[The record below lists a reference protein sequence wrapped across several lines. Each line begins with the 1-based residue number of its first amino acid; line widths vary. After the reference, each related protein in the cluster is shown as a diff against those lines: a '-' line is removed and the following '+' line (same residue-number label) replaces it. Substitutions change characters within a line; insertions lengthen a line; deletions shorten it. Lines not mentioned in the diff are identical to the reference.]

1 MESRLYRFN
10 NSSLTVIF
18 GDIIQSKAE
27 VIVSSDDTGISMGGG
42 ISAQIRRTGGEI
54 IREDARKK
62 LPVNLGDV
70 VVSTAGN
77 LASQKF
83 IFHSMTICDENKREI
98 YSGMT
103 SHPEDVQEYIIRH
116 SVDKCFKL
124 MHILGLKSIAFPC
137 IGSGAA
143 HIPFLNVIKLMADAI
158 ALNLCSTQKPMEIEL
173 YIYKQENYFTDIE
186 KYIELFEIFAVKSA
200 LVQHS
205 QPTEAT
211 FSISPKMKTDTA
223 IAREDMKH
231 RVFISY
237 SRKDKEKVSAV
248 RQILDEQNI
257 PYWIDIEGIYSGE
270 NYKAV
275 IVDAIDASEAVI
287 FISSQNSNESINVIR
302 EMGYAVRQDKIIIPL
317 LLDDAPYAKSIRLDI
332 ADIDQ
337 ICFTGDEDSKTK
349 LLTSLAYALAR

>member
-1 MESRLYRFN
+1 M
-10 NSSLTVIF
+10 VINEVNILRIF
-18 GDIIQSKAE
+18 LFSKFY
-27 VIVSSDDTGISMGGG
+27 VS
-42 ISAQIRRTGGEI
+42 
-54 IREDARKK
+54 
-62 LPVNLGDV
+62 
-70 VVSTAGN
+70 
-77 LASQKF
+77 
-83 IFHSMTICDENKREI
+83 
-98 YSGMT
+98 
-103 SHPEDVQEYIIRH
+103 
-116 SVDKCFKL
+116 
-124 MHILGLKSIAFPC
+124 
-137 IGSGAA
+137 
-143 HIPFLNVIKLMADAI
+143 
-158 ALNLCSTQKPMEIEL
+158 LCS
-173 YIYKQENYFTDIE
+173 
-186 KYIELFEIFAVKSA
+186 
-200 LVQHS
+200 
-205 QPTEAT
+205 QPAGAT
-211 FSISPKMKTDTA
+211 FSTSPKMKTDTA

-287 FISSQNSNESINVIR
+287 FISSQNSNESR